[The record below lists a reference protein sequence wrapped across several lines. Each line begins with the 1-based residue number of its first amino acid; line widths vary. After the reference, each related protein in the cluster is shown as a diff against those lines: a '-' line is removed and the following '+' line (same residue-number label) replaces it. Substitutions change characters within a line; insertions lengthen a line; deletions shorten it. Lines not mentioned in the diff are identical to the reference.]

1 MPGGSAPLKQ
11 YGIALLL
18 LLTVGTSQADPSAAQ
33 VLHIAAA
40 RSAADSG
47 LMDYL
52 AAQFHTQ
59 VPDVT
64 VTIEP
69 VGALQALD
77 LGREGKADLVIT
89 HHPQN
94 EAIFM
99 EDGNGSERV
108 QFMYGEYVLYG
119 PAEYLRE
126 FSNYTS
132 SIQVMKEIAAR
143 EYPFLTPSPRSGT
156 YRKIEE
162 LWALAGINPDWLGYE
177 NTGSSAAATLRQ
189 AANFSALTIA
199 DLSLFYSNRKQLP
212 DDFTILYRGDIVF
225 RNPFHAIV
233 VNPQSHP
240 GVNDVMARRFVDFL
254 VSDKGQEAIRRFDR
268 DRYSTSVYTPSAHL
282 DRGLTV
288 KKARFELERQQR
300 WTIIL
305 VSLISALF
313 ILLLLLLF
321 FGLRLRKA
329 QSQHLKHELERQQ
342 MQYDRDLAIQ
352 ANRIKDEFISV
363 VSHELRT
370 PLTSIIGALGL
381 LRNQIDDRNSGD
393 RTLLDVASRNSER
406 LLLVINDLLDIEKV
420 ESGSIDL
427 DLQPVKIRA
436 LIEEAIA
443 LNEAYAKKY
452 SVAFQSDPTGGDVQ
466 VLADHNRLIQV
477 LTNLLSNAAKF
488 APANSEVELRCQNM
502 GERVRIAVA
511 DQGPGVGDM
520 DKQKIFEKFTQVDS
534 STRREK
540 GGTGLG
546 LAISRALIRLHNGSI
561 GVEDN
566 QPHGAVFYI
575 ELPVYQA

>member
-1 MPGGSAPLKQ
+1 MKQ

-18 LLTVGTSQADPSAAQ
+18 FLVTGSTQADDPARQ
-33 VLHIAAA
+33 ELRIAAA

-47 LMDYL
+47 LIDYL
-52 AAQFHTQ
+52 AAEFRNQ
-59 VPDVT
+59 VPNGRIR
-64 VTIEP
+64 IEP

-77 LGREGKADLVIT
+77 LGREGQADLVIT

-99 EDGNGSERV
+99 EEGNGVERV
-108 QFMYGEYVLYG
+108 QFMYGQYALYG
-119 PAEYLRE
+119 PAELLRE
-126 FSNYTS
+126 FSNYTD

-143 EYPFLTPSPRSGT
+143 QYPFLVPSPRSGT

-189 AANFSALTIA
+189 AADFSALTIA
-199 DLSLFYSNRKQLP
+199 DSSLFYANRKQLP
-212 DDFTILYRGDIVF
+212 DDFTVLYRGDIVF

-233 VNPQSHP
+233 VNPQTHP
-240 GVNDVMARRFVDFL
+240 RVNDLLARRFLDYL
-254 VSDKGQEAIRRFDR
+254 VSDGGQEAIRRFDR
-268 DRYSTSVYTPSAHL
+268 DQYSTAVFTPSAHL
-282 DRGLTV
+282 DRGLSA
-288 KKARFELERQQR
+288 KKARLELERQQR
-300 WTIIL
+300 WTIL
-305 VSLISALF
+305 LAGLISVLF
-313 ILLLLLLF
+313 ILLLLLLV

-329 QSQHLKHELERQQ
+329 QAQHMNHELEKQQ
-342 MQYDRDLAIQ
+342 MRHDRDLAIQ
-352 ANRIKDEFISV
+352 ANHIKDEFISV

-381 LRNQIDDRNSGD
+381 LRNQIDDKDSGE

-420 ESGSIDL
+420 ESGSIAL
-427 DLQPVKIRA
+427 DLQPLKIRA
-436 LIEEAIA
+436 LIEEAVT
-443 LNEAYAKKY
+443 LNEAYARKY
-452 SVAFQSDPTGGDVQ
+452 SVAFHSDPLGGDVQ

-488 APANSEVELRCQNM
+488 APANSEVELRCQIL

-520 DKQKIFEKFTQVDS
+520 DKQRIFEKFTQVDS

-566 QPHGAVFYI
+566 RPHGAVFYI
-575 ELPVYQA
+575 ELPVYQG